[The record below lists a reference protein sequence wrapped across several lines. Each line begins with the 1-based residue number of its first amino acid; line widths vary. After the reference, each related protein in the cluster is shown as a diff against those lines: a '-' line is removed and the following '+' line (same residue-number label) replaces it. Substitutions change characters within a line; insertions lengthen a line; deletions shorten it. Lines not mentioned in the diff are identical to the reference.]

1 MSYDSLNVGNDL
13 GILLGNITES
23 QSQMNMYS
31 KQVKIDLNE
40 NTIPEF
46 AYRAWAKLRKS
57 SIRKPSNSPVIRTP
71 NLFIEN
77 INLYHFINILG
88 KFSGEIDRNKNEPI
102 RV

>member
-46 AYRAWAKLRKS
+46 AYRA
-57 SIRKPSNSPVIRTP
+57 
-71 NLFIEN
+71 
-77 INLYHFINILG
+77 
-88 KFSGEIDRNKNEPI
+88 
-102 RV
+102 